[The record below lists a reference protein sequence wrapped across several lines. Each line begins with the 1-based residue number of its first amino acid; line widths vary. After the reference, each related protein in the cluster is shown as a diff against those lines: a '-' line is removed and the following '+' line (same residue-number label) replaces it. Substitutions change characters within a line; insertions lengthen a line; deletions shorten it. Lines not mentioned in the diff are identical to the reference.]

1 MASNQTELRT
11 LKKMIT
17 QANHILD
24 TTPALP
30 QNRTAACQELLQQL
44 ALALTDDLLSQA
56 KLPAASQLGSKG
68 GSATARRHGPE
79 HIHRQM
85 AAKTQVPRWRKTPQ
99 RNRVV
104 FIHKSAIYRT

>member
-11 LKKMIT
+11 LKKLIT

-30 QNRTAACQELLQQL
+30 QNRTAACQELLQS
-44 ALALTDDLLSQA
+44 ALALTNDLLSQA
-56 KLPAASQLGSKG
+56 KTSGISVRTQG

-79 HIHRQM
+79 HYRQM
-85 AAKTQVPRWRKTPQ
+85 AAKRKIFTAAADPAK
-99 RNRVV
+99 NRVV
-104 FIHKSAIYRT
+104 FINKSAIYRT